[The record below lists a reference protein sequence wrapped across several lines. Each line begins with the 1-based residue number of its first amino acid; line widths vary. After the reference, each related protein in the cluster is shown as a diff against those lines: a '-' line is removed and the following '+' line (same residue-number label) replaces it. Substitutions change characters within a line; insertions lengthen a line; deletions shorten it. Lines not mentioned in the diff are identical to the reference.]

1 MKNILKL
8 ASKIL
13 ISIFFLA
20 IQIIYFIWLFNCID
34 NTIFFINLL
43 IEIISFILA
52 LYIFSN
58 AIPLELKLSWIIFTI
73 IFPIASIFMYLLF
86 HISIAVSRLKK
97 SLKKQELL
105 FQREKENCKSI
116 LQEIK
121 NSDMT
126 LGQIKYLDKM
136 GYSVYKNCL
145 VSYYPHG
152 KEAYQEMI
160 KEINQ
165 AKKFIFLEFFIIE
178 DGSFW
183 DEMIS
188 ILKVKAKQGVEIRI
202 LYDDIGSVLK
212 LKRDYI
218 KDLFKCGIKIFSFY
232 PHIHLGTVVSDNRNH
247 RKTLVVDGQVAFTGG
262 INIAGECFRET
273 SKYGLWKDS
282 TVEIKGEAV
291 KSFTKMFL
299 MMWNSNLDS
308 YKKFV
313 SLKDSSYEKYLLN
326 EKKYLEDGY
335 VIPYGH
341 NPFNGEGVA
350 SKVYL
355 NIIQQSTKYLYIFT
369 PYLILDRLF
378 QINLVMAAKRGVE
391 VRIITPGIPDKK
403 LVHKMTRSNY
413 RVLLESG
420 VRIYE
425 YSKGFLH
432 AKCFLCDDAIA
443 TVGAVN
449 LDYRSLYTDFENGC
463 YFYHGEVIEK
473 IKKDFLETIKDSQEI
488 LISDLSFNI
497 SNDIQDVLLK
507 LIAPFF

>member
-13 ISIFFLA
+13 ISLFFLA

-34 NTIFFINLL
+34 NTIFFINLS

-86 HISIAVSRLKK
+86 HISTAVSKLKK
-97 SLKKQELL
+97 SLQKQELL
-105 FQREKENCKSI
+105 FQREKENCESI

-121 NSDMT
+121 NSDIT

-145 VSYYPHG
+145 VSYYPYG
-152 KEAYQEMI
+152 KEAYQAMI

-165 AKKFIFLEFFIIE
+165 AQKFIFLEYFILE
-178 DGSFW
+178 DGDFW

-188 ILKVKAKQGVEIRI
+188 VLKIKAKEGIEIRI

-232 PHIHLGTVVSDNRNH
+232 PHIHLGTVAPDNRNH
-247 RKTLVVDGQVAFTGG
+247 RKTLIVDGQVAFTGG

-282 TVEIKGEAV
+282 SVEIKGEAV

-313 SLKDSSYEKYLLN
+313 KLKDSSYKKYLLN
-326 EKKYLEDGY
+326 AKKYLEDGY

-378 QINLVMAAKRGVE
+378 QINLVMAAKRGVD

-403 LVHKMTRSNY
+403 LVYKMTRSNY

-420 VRIYE
+420 VRIYQ

-463 YFYHGEVIEK
+463 YFYHGK
-473 IKKDFLETIKDSQEI
+473 IIGQIKNDFLETIKDSKEI